1 MAQISPKKFQGSNF
15 VLKIDEFQAWFWLI
29 FAYAMFRS
37 PFEIYIG
44 NFPVEFEENDL
55 KNLFNENGVPVTTIR
70 IIRNGQK
77 V

>member
-1 MAQISPKKFQGSNF
+1 
-15 VLKIDEFQAWFWLI
+15 
-29 FAYAMFRS
+29 MFRS